1 MKPYIFTFERIEK
14 KYRINIEQKKRL
26 ISLFKGRLTADSH
39 GKSTI
44 CSLYLDT
51 PDFLL
56 IRNSI
61 DAKTYKEKLRIRSY
75 GKVAPDGRVFFEIK
89 KKYKGIVYKR
99 RVLLP
104 LSDAFLYIESGQ
116 KPLDSQIMS
125 EIDYAMRYYR
135 EPKPT
140 MMVMYEREAY
150 FGRAEPDLRITFDS
164 HIRYRSADLSP
175 EFECY
180 GTEILPEGE
189 LVMEIKTAGAM
200 PLWLSHI
207 LDSER
212 IFPSSFSKYANSYRD
227 YINKGEKHNAPAF

>member
-14 KYRINIEQKKRL
+14 KYRINALQKERL
-26 ISLFKGRLTADSH
+26 ISLFHDRLDADSH

-61 DAKTYKEKLRIRSY
+61 DAKVYKEKLRIRSY
-75 GKVAPDGRVFFEIK
+75 GRVTPDGNIFFEIK
-89 KKYKGIVYKR
+89 KKLCGVVYKR

-104 LSDAFLYIESGQ
+104 LDDAFLYIDSGQ
-116 KPLDSQIMS
+116 KPLESQIMS

-135 EPKPT
+135 QPKPT

-150 FGRAEPDLRITFDS
+150 FGKAEPDLRITFDS
-164 HIRYRSADLSP
+164 HIRYRTADLSP
-175 EFECY
+175 EFVCY
-180 GTEILPEGE
+180 GTEILPDGE

-200 PLWLSHI
+200 PLWLSRI
-207 LDSER
+207 LDRER

-227 YINKGEKHNAPAF
+227 YIYKGEKHNV

>member
-14 KYRINIEQKKRL
+14 KYRINAEQKNRL
-26 ISLFKGRLTADSH
+26 ISLFENRLEADSH

-61 DAKTYKEKLRIRSY
+61 DAKAYKEKLRIRSY
-75 GKVAPDGRVFFEIK
+75 GRVSPDGKVFFEIK
-89 KKYKGIVYKR
+89 KKLCGVVYKR

-104 LSDAFLYIESGQ
+104 LDDAFLYIDSGH
-116 KPLDSQIMS
+116 KPLSSQIMD

-150 FGRAEPDLRITFDS
+150 FGKTEPDLRITFDS
-164 HIRYRSADLSP
+164 HIRYRTTDLSP
-175 EFECY
+175 EFDCY
-180 GTEILPEGE
+180 GAEVLPDGE

-207 LDSER
+207 LDRER
-212 IFPSSFSKYANSYRD
+212 IFPSSFSKYATSYRD
-227 YINKGEKHNAPAF
+227 YTYKGEKHNV

>member
-14 KYRINIEQKKRL
+14 KYRINTEQKKRL
-26 ISLFKGRLTADSH
+26 ISLFEDRLTSDSH

-75 GKVAPDGRVFFEIK
+75 GKVDPDGRVFFEIK

-104 LSDAFLYIESGQ
+104 LNEAFLYIDNGQ
-116 KPLDSQIMS
+116 KPTDSQIMN

-150 FGRAEPDLRITFDS
+150 FGKAEPDLRITFDS
-164 HIRYRSADLSP
+164 HIRYRAADLSP
-175 EFECY
+175 EFDPC
-180 GTEILPEGE
+180 GTEILLDGE

-207 LDSER
+207 LNSER
-212 IFPSSFSKYANSYRD
+212 IFPTSFSKYSNSYRD
-227 YINKGEKHNAPAF
+227 FIYKGAKHNV